1 MTFRDALK
9 TRRTFYHLKKEMPV
23 PEEAVLALI
32 RETTALVPDAF
43 NMRSQRV
50 VVALGTRQ
58 DELWDRIDAAF
69 GGKVPRE
76 KIEGFRAA
84 AGTILYFIDEEVVR
98 AMQAKVPRYAE
109 NFPLWANHANGML
122 QISLWAGLTELRL
135 GANLQHYNPV
145 IDDTVRELF
154 GLPFYLDRTVKIHYS
169 PHTAEWRIEG
179 KSSAG
184 VGNVSVNMT
193 YLRAVKRR
201 FFCFRLR
208 R

>member
-1 MTFRDALK
+1 M
-9 TRRTFYHLKKEMPV
+9 
-23 PEEAVLALI
+23 
-32 RETTALVPDAF
+32 
-43 NMRSQRV
+43 
-50 VVALGTRQ
+50 
-58 DELWDRIDAAF
+58 
-69 GGKVPRE
+69 PRE

-154 GLPFYLDRTVKIHYS
+154 GLPASYKLMAQMPFGGRVAEADPKDGEDIARRVTV
-169 PHTAEWRIEG
+169 AR
-179 KSSAG
+179 
-184 VGNVSVNMT
+184 
-193 YLRAVKRR
+193 
-201 FFCFRLR
+201 
-208 R
+208 